1 MLVLDGGRAVR
12 ARALF
17 PPDRSP
23 GAEGDPVGGPRAPV
37 DPARRVGSWTS
48 YMAWPLLLPWQ
59 GIGCYA
65 LVLLLSGG
73 LCTEGAPR
81 GLLAV
86 PGAVALVAAFS
97 YHPFLFLDRALAPA
111 WYRTRDPARADR
123 LSRAVLRASAL
134 TRLAMVVPVTAVAAV
149 LIWLAGPGPGR
160 RVALTAGCPALAG
173 LVLLVLLVHR
183 VATGPISPYELER
196 SAPGAAPGPG
206 RARSVVGVV
215 GLVGWGAG
223 MVLFLPLSDGTIDPQ
238 LERLRAAGAVV
249 AEVPIETTRL
259 VKRHHTVSKGAETSH
274 QFAATQ
280 LLGVRLRGDDGHSDT
295 ATVRTMSDGD
305 GRSAENGSPSST
317 PPATPVRAP
326 TQAGTPGNPSAPGPA
341 SGSTTRTTSPG
352 YSPAGRCPDGSSQ
365 CSAARGSWS
374 SASAPSTPT
383 ATPPGTAGLSGRSPA
398 PTSPSPATPRP
409 WRSARSCSPTT
420 GPPAS
425 AASAAA
431 CSAPS
436 PCSSATPSASRS
448 ATGPAPG
455 PAGSAAEGL

>member
-1 MLVLDGGRAVR
+1 
-12 ARALF
+12 
-17 PPDRSP
+17 
-23 GAEGDPVGGPRAPV
+23 
-37 DPARRVGSWTS
+37 
-48 YMAWPLLLPWQ
+48 MAWPLLLPWQ

-183 VATGPISPYELER
+183 VATGPIRPYELER
-196 SAPGAAPGPG
+196 SAPGAAPGHG

-223 MVLFLPLSDGTIDPQ
+223 MVLFLPLSDVTIDPQ

-274 QFAATQ
+274 QYAATQ

-305 GRSAENGSPSST
+305 GRISGERIT
-317 PPATPVRAP
+317 VVH
-326 TQAGTPGNPSAPGPA
+326 APGDT
-341 SGSTTRTTSPG
+341 GPG
-352 YSPAGRCPDGSSQ
+352 AYTGRDSRESLRARPSQREHYQDDLPRLLAGRP
-365 CSAARGSWS
+365 
-374 SASAPSTPT
+374 
-383 ATPPGTAGLSGRSPA
+383 LSGRQLAVLGGAWLLVVGFCAVRTYRDPA
-398 PTSPSPATPRP
+398 RNRRPFWPLTSAYLSF
-409 WRSARSCSPTT
+409 S
-420 GPPAS
+420 GY
-425 AASAAA
+425 AAA
-431 CSAPS
+431 LAISAVLL
-436 PCSSATPSASRS
+436 TDHW
-448 ATGPAPG
+448 ATGYSRLGGGLLGAFALFVGYALREPFRHR
-455 PAGSAAEGL
+455 AGAGARRERG